1 MNIGEASK
9 ATGISVKMLRY
20 YEEIGLV
27 QPARRAESGYRIF
40 SDKNIATLRFVRRA
54 RDLGFQVRQIG
65 ALLDLWENGS
75 RASADVKS
83 LALSHVGELEQR
95 RRELDE
101 MIATLNHLARNCHG
115 DDRPDCPILKSL
127 GAESDT
133 PSPRASRKKQPRKG
147 FARAR

>member
-27 QPARRAESGYRIF
+27 RADGRTMSGYRVY
-40 SDKNIATLRFVRRA
+40 SDKEVAMLRFVRRA
-54 RDLGFQVRQIG
+54 RDLGFQVKQIS
-65 ALLDLWENGS
+65 ALLDLWQDGT

-83 LALSHVGELEQR
+83 LARSHIRELEQR

-101 MIATLNHLARNCHG
+101 MIGTLQHLARHCHG
-115 DDRPDCPILKSL
+115 DDRPDCPILTGLST
-127 GAESDT
+127 EEEPT
-133 PSPRASRKKQPRKG
+133 PKPGRKKAPRRS
-147 FARAR
+147 FAVAG

>member
-27 QPARRAESGYRIF
+27 RPALRAYSGYRVY
-40 SDKNIATLRFVRRA
+40 SDKNIEMLRFVGRA
-54 RDLGFQVRQIG
+54 RDLGFQVKQIS
-65 ALLDLWENGS
+65 ALLDLWQDVS

-83 LALSHVGELEQR
+83 LALDHVRELEKR

-101 MIATLNHLARNCHG
+101 MIATLEHLADHCHG
-115 DDRPDCPILKSL
+115 DARPDCPILTGLSAEEETPPKS
-127 GAESDT
+127 T
-133 PSPRASRKKQPRKG
+133 PRKASRRS
-147 FARAR
+147 FAVAG

>member
-27 QPARRAESGYRIF
+27 RPALRAYSGYRVY

-54 RDLGFQVRQIG
+54 RDLGFQVKQIA
-65 ALLDLWENGS
+65 ALLDLWQNGS

-83 LALSHVGELEQR
+83 LATAHVQELEQR
-95 RRELDE
+95 RRTLDE
-101 MIATLNHLARNCHG
+101 MIATLEHLDHSCHG
-115 DDRPDCPILKSL
+115 DHRPDCPILQSL
-127 GAESDT
+127 GAEDT
-133 PSPRASRKKQPRKG
+133 AAQKSPRKKAPRPT
-147 FARAR
+147 FAVA

>member
-27 QPARRAESGYRIF
+27 RAALRSLSGYRVY
-40 SDKNIATLRFVRRA
+40 SDKNIAMLRFVRRA

-65 ALLDLWENGS
+65 ALLDLWKDGS

-83 LALSHVGELEQR
+83 LAMDHVRELEQR
-95 RRELDE
+95 RRELDG
-101 MIATLNHLARNCHG
+101 MIATLEHLSHHCHG
-115 DDRPDCPILKSL
+115 DERPDCPILTGL
-127 GAESDT
+127 GAEEET
-133 PSPRASRKKQPRKG
+133 QPQASGRKKARRS
-147 FARAR
+147 FAVAG

>member
-27 QPARRAESGYRIF
+27 RPALRAYSGYRVY
-40 SDKNIATLRFVRRA
+40 SEKNISMLRFVRRA
-54 RDLGFQVRQIG
+54 RDLGFQVKQI
-65 ALLDLWENGS
+65 ASLLDLWEDGS

-83 LALSHVGELEQR
+83 LALNHVRELEQR

-101 MIATLNHLARNCHG
+101 MIGTLQHLAHHCHG
-115 DDRPDCPILKSL
+115 DNRPDCPILSGL
-127 GAESDT
+127 SAEEEEAPT
-133 PSPRASRKKQPRKG
+133 KPRRNKTSRRS
-147 FARAR
+147 FAVAG